1 VDNNLKNIIEPKKS
15 EVFRGKNGK
24 IVVAL
29 LVLFFLIAVTVIC
42 GYYSYTFVFDSS
54 TKTSEDNK
62 NPALESPEEGIA
74 LEIPMGSSTADIAE
88 ILNKNNII
96 KFPKVFKV
104 LSKINGYD
112 GTYKSG
118 IHLIPQKR
126 NYNTLNGY
134 DELMRILS
142 SMPKSDLSVNVTIP
156 EGYNYIQVIELFS
169 QKNLID
175 KDKFID
181 VANNENFNYKFL
193 KGIPSREFK
202 LEGYLFPETYA
213 FAPDGGEKE
222 IIGRMLEQFDKVFL
236 PEYYERAKE
245 LNMTVDEVITLASI
259 IERETKL
266 PEERAIVSGVFHNRL
281 NAKDKTLRKLQSCAT
296 LQYIIYKRDG
306 KVKETI
312 TLEDEK
318 INDPYNTYM
327 YEGLPPGPICSP
339 GKESIIAAL
348 YTEKHDYMYFVLKE
362 DGTGAHHFSKTYQE
376 HLNAQKNAQQNK
388 K

>member
-1 VDNNLKNIIEPKKS
+1 LKSKIEPKNSKVS
-15 EVFRGKNGK
+15 KPK
-24 IVVAL
+24 IRKRIITL
-29 LVLFFLIAVTVIC
+29 LVLVFIIAVTVIC
-42 GYYSYTFVFDSS
+42 GYYSYTFVLDSS
-54 TKTSEDNK
+54 TKVGKDSET
-62 NPALESPEEGIA
+62 PPLVSPEEGIA

-96 KFPKVFKV
+96 KYPKVFKI
-104 LSKINGYD
+104 LSKLNGYD

-118 IHLIPQKR
+118 IHLISQQR
-126 NYNTLNGY
+126 NYNTINGY

-156 EGYNYIQVIELFS
+156 EGYNYIQIVELFS
-169 QKNLID
+169 QKKLID
-175 KDKFID
+175 KDKFIG
-181 VANNENFNYKFL
+181 VANNEKFDYKFL
-193 KGIPSREFK
+193 KGIPSREFI

-213 FAPDGGEKE
+213 FDPKGGEKE
-222 IIGRMLEQFDKVFL
+222 VIGRMLEQFDKVFL

-245 LNMTVDEVITLASI
+245 LDMTVDEVITLASI

-296 LQYIIYKRDG
+296 IQYIIYKRDG
-306 KVKETI
+306 KVKEII
-312 TLEDEK
+312 TLDDEK
-318 INDPYNTYM
+318 IDDPYNTYM
-327 YEGLPPGPICSP
+327 FEGLPPGPICSP
-339 GKESIIAAL
+339 GKESIVAAL
-348 YTEKHDYMYFVLKE
+348 YPMEHDYMYFVLKE

-376 HLNAQKNAQQNK
+376 HLNAQKKAQQNK